1 MALKYI
7 KFLALILGFLSC
19 NEAITRESTDSQRLT
34 IDNNLKSNTEIDS
47 VIRPYRTRL
56 ETSMNE
62 VLCYSDNEY
71 KKTEGALNTAIGNL
85 MADAVFE
92 QSSPI
97 FKKRYNLDLDLVL
110 LNHGGIRAPLPKG
123 PIFTKTAFN
132 IMPFENK
139 VVVAQLK
146 GNVVMELVDYLIKAK
161 RAHPISGMTLHITK
175 KGKVKKLEIQGKTID
190 LNKIYNV
197 ATSDYLYNGGDRME
211 FLKKN
216 KTVFD
221 LDYKIRAIL
230 IDYFSAQDTL
240 NPKRD
245 KRFIYTN

>member
-7 KFLALILGFLSC
+7 KFIALILGFLSC
-19 NEAITRESTDSQRLT
+19 NEAITTESTDSQRLK
-34 IDNNLKSNTEIDS
+34 IDNNLKSNSEIDS
-47 VIRPYRTRL
+47 VIRPYRIRL
-56 ETSMNE
+56 EASMNE
-62 VLCYSDNEY
+62 VLSYSDNEY

-197 ATSDYLYNGGDRME
+197 ATSDYLFNGGDRME
-211 FLKKN
+211 FFKKN

-230 IDYFSAQDTL
+230 IDYFSAQDNL

-245 KRFIYTN
+245 QRFIYTN

>member
-19 NEAITRESTDSQRLT
+19 NEEITTESTDSQRLK
-34 IDNNLKSNTEIDS
+34 IDNNLKSNSEIDS
-47 VIRPYRTRL
+47 VIRPYIIRL
-56 ETSMNE
+56 EASMNE
-62 VLCYSDNEY
+62 VLSYSDNEY

-175 KGKVKKLEIQGKTID
+175 NGKVKKLEIQGKTID

-197 ATSDYLYNGGDRME
+197 ATSDYLFKGGDRME
-211 FLKKN
+211 FFKKN

-245 KRFIYTN
+245 QRFIYTN

>member
-1 MALKYI
+1 MVLKYV
-7 KFLALILGFLSC
+7 KFLALILGLLSC
-19 NEAITRESTDSQRLT
+19 NETITTESNDSQRLN

-56 ETSMNE
+56 NASMNK
-62 VLCYSDNEY
+62 VLSYSDDEY
-71 KKTEGALNTAIGNL
+71 KKTDGALNTAIGNL

-92 QSSPI
+92 QSAPI
-97 FKKRYNLDLDLVL
+97 FNKRYNLDLDLVL

-139 VVVAQLK
+139 VVVAQLNGK
-146 GNVVMELVDYLIKAK
+146 VVMELVNYLKKAK

-175 KGKVKKLEIQGKTID
+175 KGKVKKLEIQGKNID
-190 LNKIYNV
+190 FNKIYNV
-197 ATSDYLYNGGDRME
+197 ATNDYLFNGGDRME
-211 FLKKN
+211 FFKKS

-230 IDYFSAQDTL
+230 IDYFTAQDTL

-245 KRFIYTN
+245 QRFIYTN

>member
-1 MALKYI
+1 MVLKYV
-7 KFLALILGFLSC
+7 KFLPLILGFLSC
-19 NEAITRESTDSQRLT
+19 NEAIRTQSTDSQRLT

-47 VIRPYRTRL
+47 VIRPYKTRL
-56 ETSMNE
+56 EASMNE
-62 VLCYSDNEY
+62 VLSYSDNEY
-71 KKTEGALNTAIGNL
+71 KKTDGALNTAIGNL
-85 MADAVFE
+85 MADAVFK
-92 QSSPI
+92 QSVTI
-97 FKKRYNLDLDLVL
+97 FKKRYNLDVDLVL

-139 VVVAQLK
+139 VVVAQMK
-146 GNVVMELVDYLIKAK
+146 GKVVMELVNYLIKAK

-175 KGKVKKLEIQGKTID
+175 KGKLKKLEIQGKTID

-211 FLKKN
+211 FFKKS

-230 IDYFSAQDTL
+230 IDYFTAQDTL

-245 KRFIYTN
+245 QRFIYTN

>member
-19 NEAITRESTDSQRLT
+19 NEEITTESTDSQRLK
-34 IDNNLKSNTEIDS
+34 IDNNLKSNSEIDS
-47 VIRPYRTRL
+47 VIRPYIIRL
-56 ETSMNE
+56 EASMNE
-62 VLCYSDNEY
+62 VLSYSDNEY

-175 KGKVKKLEIQGKTID
+175 NGKVKKLEIQGKTID

-197 ATSDYLYNGGDRME
+197 ATSDYLFKGGDRME
-211 FLKKN
+211 FFKKN

-221 LDYKIRAIL
+221 LDCKIRAIL

-245 KRFIYTN
+245 QRFIYTN

>member
-1 MALKYI
+1 MVLKYV
-7 KFLALILGFLSC
+7 KFIALILGFLSC
-19 NEAITRESTDSQRLT
+19 NEVTTTQSTDSQRLT
-34 IDNNLKSNTEIDS
+34 IDNNLKSDKEIDS
-47 VIRPYRTRL
+47 VIRPYKTRL
-56 ETSMNE
+56 EASMNE
-62 VLCYSDNEY
+62 VLSYSDNEY
-71 KKTEGALNTAIGNL
+71 KKTDGVLNTAIGNL
-85 MADAVFE
+85 MADAVFK
-92 QSSPI
+92 QSAPI
-97 FKKRYNLDLDLVL
+97 FKKRYNLDVDLVL

-139 VVVAQLK
+139 VVVAQMK
-146 GNVVMELVDYLIKAK
+146 GKVVMELVNYLIKAK

-175 KGKVKKLEIQGKTID
+175 KGKLKKLEIQGKTID

-211 FLKKN
+211 FFKKS

-230 IDYFSAQDTL
+230 IDYFTAQDTL

-245 KRFIYTN
+245 QRFIYTN

>member
-1 MALKYI
+1 MVLKYV
-7 KFLALILGFLSC
+7 KFLPLILGFLSC
-19 NEAITRESTDSQRLT
+19 NEAIRTQSTDSQRLT

-47 VIRPYRTRL
+47 VIRPYKTRL
-56 ETSMNE
+56 EASMNE
-62 VLCYSDNEY
+62 VLSYSDNEY
-71 KKTEGALNTAIGNL
+71 KKTDGALNTAIGNL
-85 MADAVFE
+85 MADAVFK
-92 QSSPI
+92 QSAPI
-97 FKKRYNLDLDLVL
+97 FKKRYNLDVDLVL

-139 VVVAQLK
+139 VVVAQMK
-146 GNVVMELVDYLIKAK
+146 GKVVMELVNYLIKAK

-175 KGKVKKLEIQGKTID
+175 KGKLKKLEIQGKTID

-211 FLKKN
+211 FFKKS

-230 IDYFSAQDTL
+230 IDYFTAQDTL

-245 KRFIYTN
+245 QRFIYTN

>member
-1 MALKYI
+1 
-7 KFLALILGFLSC
+7 
-19 NEAITRESTDSQRLT
+19 
-34 IDNNLKSNTEIDS
+34 
-47 VIRPYRTRL
+47 
-56 ETSMNE
+56 MNE
-62 VLCYSDNEY
+62 VLSYSDNEY

-175 KGKVKKLEIQGKTID
+175 NGKVKKPEIQGKTID

-197 ATSDYLYNGGDRME
+197 ATSDYLFNGGDRME
-211 FLKKN
+211 FFKKN

-245 KRFIYTN
+245 QRFIYTN

>member
-19 NEAITRESTDSQRLT
+19 NEAIRTESTDSQRLT

-132 IMPFENK
+132 VMPFENK

-211 FLKKN
+211 FFKKN

>member
-1 MALKYI
+1 MRYRWTCGK
-7 KFLALILGFLSC
+7 
-19 NEAITRESTDSQRLT
+19 RLT
-34 IDNNLKSNTEIDS
+34 IDNNLKSDKEIDS
-47 VIRPYRTRL
+47 VIRPYKTRI
-56 ETSMNE
+56 EASMNE
-62 VLCYSDNEY
+62 VLSYSDNEY
-71 KKTEGALNTAIGNL
+71 KKTDGALNTAIGNL
-85 MADAVFE
+85 IADAVFK
-92 QSSPI
+92 QSAPI
-97 FKKRYNLDLDLVL
+97 FKKRYNLDVDLVL

-139 VVVAQLK
+139 VVVAQMK
-146 GNVVMELVDYLIKAK
+146 GKVVMELVNYLIKAK

-175 KGKVKKLEIQGKTID
+175 KGKLKKLEIQGKTID

-211 FLKKN
+211 FFKKS

-230 IDYFSAQDTL
+230 IDYFTAQDTL

-245 KRFIYTN
+245 QRFIYTN

>member
-1 MALKYI
+1 MVLKYV

-19 NEAITRESTDSQRLT
+19 NEATTTQSKDSQRLT
-34 IDNNLKSNTEIDS
+34 IDNNLKSDKEIDS
-47 VIRPYRTRL
+47 VIRPYKTRL
-56 ETSMNE
+56 EASMNK
-62 VLCYSDNEY
+62 VLSYSDNEY
-71 KKTEGALNTAIGNL
+71 KKTDGVLNTAIGNL
-85 MADAVFE
+85 MADAVFK
-92 QSSPI
+92 QSVPI
-97 FKKRYNLDLDLVL
+97 FKKRYNLDVDLVL

-139 VVVAQLK
+139 VVVAQMK
-146 GNVVMELVDYLIKAK
+146 GKVVMEIVNYLTKAK

-175 KGKVKKLEIQGKTID
+175 KGKLKKLEIQGKTID

-211 FLKKN
+211 FFKKS

-230 IDYFSAQDTL
+230 IDYFTAQDTL

-245 KRFIYTN
+245 QRFIYAN